1 MLHQRV
7 VREGVAG
14 NHCAAGAC
22 HGIQRLFLGENM
34 APAGRG
40 CAKLESNRSNE
51 DKEWINMGK
60 YATRW
65 IDVEKW

>member
-1 MLHQRV
+1 MQPELV
-7 VREGVAG
+7 MASSAFSLEKTW
-14 NHCAAGAC
+14 
-22 HGIQRLFLGENM
+22 
-34 APAGRG
+34 APAGRD

-65 IDVEKW
+65 KNVEKMVRNGK